1 MASEV
6 KANKISPATGTAF
19 TLGDSGDTFT
29 VPSGTTLDIASG
41 ATIANSGTATG
52 FGEYAACRVKLS
64 SDQTATKN
72 AVMKIN
78 MDTVDFDTRGWYDNT
93 TNYRYT
99 PQESGYYLVIVRLS
113 LTGTAQSNS
122 IHVGIAKNG
131 TVTAFTYNNNGGAGF
146 EFGWFA
152 QDIVHCNGSTDYI
165 EAYGRNEATGGSW
178 DADSLLNEGDDCFMA
193 IIKVA

>member
-1 MASEV
+1 MALTKV
-6 KANKISPATGTAF
+6 
-19 TLGDSGDTFT
+19 SGDLLESPLTI
-29 VPSGTTLDIASG
+29 PSGSSLVIESG

-113 LTGTAQSNS
+113 LTGTAQNNS

-131 TVTAFTYNNNGGAGF
+131 TVTAFTYNNNGGAGL

-152 QDIVHCNGSTDYI
+152 QDIVHCNGSTDFI
-165 EAYGRNEATGGSW
+165 EAYGENEATGGSW
-178 DADSLLNEGDDCFMA
+178 DADSIYNQGDDCFMA
-193 IIKVA
+193 ISKVA